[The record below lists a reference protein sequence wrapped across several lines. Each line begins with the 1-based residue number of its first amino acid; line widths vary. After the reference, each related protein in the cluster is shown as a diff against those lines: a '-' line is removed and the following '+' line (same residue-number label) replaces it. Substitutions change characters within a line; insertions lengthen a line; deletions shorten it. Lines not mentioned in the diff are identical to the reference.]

1 MKRFDF
7 PLQRVMDIREKQV
20 AIEEA
25 KLARLNAEVE
35 ILDARR
41 AALDSEDTR
50 VSQSIVSATAISS
63 ADLAA
68 MDSFR
73 RYLKAQRAAVEQ
85 QREDAGRRTA
95 QQREALLEAR
105 RRFELLGRLRE
116 KARHEWTREFDR
128 ELETIAAEVY
138 LSRTHTSMDDG
149 PRFAQE

>member
-25 KLARLNAEVE
+25 KLGRLNAEAQ

-41 AALDSEDTR
+41 AALDSEEAR
-50 VSQSIVSATAISS
+50 VAQSIVSAAVISS

-68 MDSFR
+68 IDSFR
-73 RYLKAQRAAVEQ
+73 RYLKVQRAAVEQ

-116 KARHEWTREFDR
+116 KARQEWTREFDR
-128 ELETIAAEVY
+128 ELETIA
-138 LSRTHTSMDDG
+138 
-149 PRFAQE
+149 